1 MFVIISLHFMK
12 VKKKRKK
19 VTEGDCVQPLRLAFV
34 MGPESAKTHSIPDTK
49 LGHKTK
55 HNFTKCSTN
64 L

>member
-1 MFVIISLHFMK
+1 MK

-19 VTEGDCVQPLRLAFV
+19 VTEGDCVQPLRLALV

-49 LGHKTK
+49 LGHKTT